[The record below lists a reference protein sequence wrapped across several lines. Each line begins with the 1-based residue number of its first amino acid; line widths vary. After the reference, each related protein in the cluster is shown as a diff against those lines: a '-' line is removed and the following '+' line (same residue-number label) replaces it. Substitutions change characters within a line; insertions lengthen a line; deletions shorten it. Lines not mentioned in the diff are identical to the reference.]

1 MADYRRWFLP
11 GGTYFFTIVTEGRV
25 PLFVNSRA
33 QASWQSFPWQSQIDT
48 APECGYI
55 GAI

>member
-11 GGTYFFTIVTEGRV
+11 GGTYFFTIVTEGRA

-55 GAI
+55 EAI

>member
-25 PLFVNSRA
+25 PLFVNNRA
-33 QASWQSFPWQSQIDT
+33 RRLRGSHSLGNRRLTPRQNA
-48 APECGYI
+48 
-55 GAI
+55 AI